1 MNKSDNS
8 IMLRGII
15 IIYFVLINR
24 PDIMAIAIIGVKLGA
39 WSISLDNTP
48 KTIKTKHKI

>member
-15 IIYFVLINR
+15 MIYLFLDKQARHYGNCNYWSKIRCMINKPR
-24 PDIMAIAIIGVKLGA
+24 QY
-39 WSISLDNTP
+39 S